1 MNGYKG
7 KEHSMNTRIPLRNP
21 SREEL
26 QPLAYSIA
34 QATYVSSIGR
44 TRIYSLIK
52 EGKLQACKIGK
63 RTLIPAA
70 SLRALI
76 EGEG

>member
-1 MNGYKG
+1 MQL
-7 KEHSMNTRIPLRNP
+7 ERTPEPI
-21 SREEL
+21 
-26 QPLAYSIA
+26 AYSVA
-34 QATYVSSIGR
+34 DACRVSSLGR
-44 TRIYSLIK
+44 TRLYQLIG
-52 EGKLQACKIGK
+52 EGKLEVRKVGK

>member
-1 MNGYKG
+1 MTVESHYGSAMRG
-7 KEHSMNTRIPLRNP
+7 HHI
-21 SREEL
+21 

-34 QATYVSSIGR
+34 EACRVSSLGR
-44 TRIYSLIK
+44 TRLYQLIN
-52 EGKLQACKIGK
+52 EGKLQVRKIGN

>member
-1 MNGYKG
+1 M
-7 KEHSMNTRIPLRNP
+7 HIPNHP
-21 SREEL
+21 E
-26 QPLAYSIA
+26 PLAYSVA
-34 QATYVSSIGR
+34 DACKVSSIGK
-44 TRIYSLIK
+44 TRLYSLIA
-52 EGKLQACKIGK
+52 EGRLEARKIGK

>member
-1 MNGYKG
+1 MTPNDTP
-7 KEHSMNTRIPLRNP
+7 E
-21 SREEL
+21 
-26 QPLAYSIA
+26 PLAYSVA
-34 QATYVSSIGR
+34 DACRVSSIGR
-44 TRIYSLIK
+44 TRLYQLIG
-52 EGKLQACKIGK
+52 EGRLQARKIGK